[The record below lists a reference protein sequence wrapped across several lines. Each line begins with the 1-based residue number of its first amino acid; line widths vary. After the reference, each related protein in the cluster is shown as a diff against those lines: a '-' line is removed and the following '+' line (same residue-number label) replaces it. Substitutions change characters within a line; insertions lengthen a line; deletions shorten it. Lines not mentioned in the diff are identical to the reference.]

1 MIPSFQDPSDF
12 ETFVAIQFQQ
22 LGYRVEMPE
31 KNKRGYDIE
40 ISKGPEKIAVQVK
53 NYKRK
58 CNLGQLT
65 KFIEFLDLPI
75 AAGFTS
81 GIFVSSYGFSRPALT
96 SIESEEPGNL
106 SIATCTDKGLEFHYR
121 PAGTSVKQY
130 PTAPDE
136 FDLSDDS
143 ENPDTLECLPARA
156 VLARRQS
163 LHISRVPWHY
173 KVTM

>member
-1 MIPSFQDPSDF
+1 
-12 ETFVAIQFQQ
+12 
-22 LGYRVEMPE
+22 MPE

-143 ENPDTLECLPARA
+143 EKPRYFGVFTCKGGVGKTTVSAHLAGAMALQGYDVALLDLDPD
-156 VLARRQS
+156 QN
-163 LHISRVPWHY
+163 
-173 KVTM
+173 